1 MTLASKPNIV
11 YSYSDYLTFGVD
23 EASNVEL
30 GVGDDS
36 IEDFMLS
43 SKARHLQHEPLRH
56 LCVMGNKIAHLY
68 EFLAKCLAVV
78 KCGGMRAVQRVSGK
92 LDIRRQT

>member
-56 LCVMGNKIAHLY
+56 LCVMGNKIAHLR
-68 EFLAKCLAVV
+68 EFSPSVL
-78 KCGGMRAVQRVSGK
+78 QW
-92 LDIRRQT
+92 